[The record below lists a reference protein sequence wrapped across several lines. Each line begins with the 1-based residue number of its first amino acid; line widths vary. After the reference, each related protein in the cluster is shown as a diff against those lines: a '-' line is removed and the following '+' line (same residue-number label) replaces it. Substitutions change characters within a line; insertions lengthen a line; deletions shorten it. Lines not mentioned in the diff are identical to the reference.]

1 MRASP
6 LRLVVHPIIRV
17 RTNRGGTLDPHDPT
31 PGTRPTWLAGVD
43 RRLVLAGLILVAA
56 TALFY
61 AARWVHAGRPLSFLV
76 WNLFLAAIPVF
87 AAFFARHLTRRIW
100 FWPLMLL
107 WLVFLPNAPYIV
119 TDLMHIRTTRPS
131 NLWLDVLLLGSA
143 ALTGLF
149 AGLVSLRWAHEAVAR
164 RFSSRLGWALVI
176 GASLLCGF
184 GVYLG
189 RFQRWNS
196 WDIVTR
202 PTELLA
208 EAWSALAET
217 HVLAFSVLF
226 SVVLF
231 AGYATLTVIAG
242 RPASLRVSAP
252 TLSDGTSP

>member
-1 MRASP
+1 
-6 LRLVVHPIIRV
+6 I
-17 RTNRGGTLDPHDPT
+17 
-31 PGTRPTWLAGVD
+31 AGID
-43 RRLVLAGLILVAA
+43 RRLVVAGLILVAA
-56 TALFY
+56 TGLFY

-76 WNLFLAAIPVF
+76 WNLFLAAIPVV
-87 AAFFARHLTRRIW
+87 AAFSARHFARRIW
-100 FWPLMLL
+100 FWPLILL

-119 TDLMHIRTTRPS
+119 TDLMHIRTTRPA

-149 AGLVSLRWAHEAVAR
+149 AGLVALRWAHEAVAR
-164 RFSSRLGWALVI
+164 RFTSRLGWALVI
-176 GASLLCGF
+176 AASLLCGF

-231 AGYATLTVIAG
+231 AGYAVLTVIVG
-242 RPASLRVSAP
+242 RPANPRATRVAPLSA
-252 TLSDGTSP
+252 DTSP